1 MIDPMANAE
10 CAYWL
15 QFAREVGELF
25 LLGVIL
31 LELVVSCDWWERRR
45 M

>member
-15 QFAREVGELF
+15 QFAREVRELF

-31 LELVVSCDWWERRR
+31 LGLVVFCDWGERRR
-45 M
+45 R